1 MTNVIQFDFTRK
13 QPINVQALQR
23 NTRKLKAGLIAPAKE
38 TVESELAVDHT
49 SEPIKKLDDIDC
61 ICNYLL
67 NGHRYRDYML
77 FIVGINF
84 GLRVGDLRL
93 LRFQDIIAVTP
104 SGEMVFKPRFAVY
117 EQKTRNTRIKKKNR
131 YITINTAVQDA
142 VTLYLEHTDD
152 VSLSDY
158 LFRNAS
164 RNRKSDNEP
173 ISRKSVDRLLKG
185 ISDDLGLD
193 MKMSTHSLR
202 KTFAYHQMAMSN
214 NDPRKLLLLSKMFGH
229 SSVAITMDYI
239 GVTNDEI
246 ADAYKELNLG
256 MQASSHLDSI
266 IGEDDGGDDVTMA
279 V

>member
-1 MTNVIQFDFTRK
+1 MDNVIQFDFLHK
-13 QPINVQALQR
+13 QPINVATVKE

-38 TVESELAVDHT
+38 NVEADVAEDRT
-49 SEPIKKLDDIDC
+49 SEPIKKLSDINR
-61 ICNYLL
+61 ISEFLL
-67 NGHRYRDYML
+67 TNKRYRDYML

-93 LRFQDIIAVTP
+93 LRFQDLITVTAN
-104 SGEMVFKPRFAVY
+104 GDMVFKSKFAVF
-117 EQKTRNTRIKKKNR
+117 EQKTRQTRAKKKNR
-131 YITINTAVQDA
+131 YVTINEAVQEA
-142 VTLYLEHTDD
+142 VTLYLENTPN

-158 LFRNAS
+158 LFRNES

-173 ISRKSVDRLLKG
+173 IHRNSIDRILKS

-202 KTFAYHQMAMSN
+202 KTFGYHQMVMSN
-214 NDPRKLLLLSKMFGH
+214 NDPRKLLLLSKIFNH
-229 SSVAITMDYI
+229 SSTAITLDYI

-246 ADAYKELNLG
+246 ADAYRDLNLG
-256 MQASSHLDSI
+256 GTAHRYIDSTV
-266 IGEDDGGDDVTMA
+266 EEEGGTEQIA